1 MAIKNLIFDF
11 GGILIDLDW
20 DRYYNNLQAL
30 LKIEN
35 DSEALKN
42 HYRDLFIQYE
52 VGAFSEGSFMYR
64 LQKGVSHKITE
75 REILDAWN
83 SILDDLPKERLDY
96 VLSLRKDYKVY
107 LLSNT
112 NHSHIQWARADLR
125 RRLEI
130 TDFETRYFDHAYY
143 SHDVKMRKP
152 NLDIYHHVLKHAGI
166 DGQESLFIDDT
177 QENVDAAIAA
187 GIHSVRHDPQESI
200 IEKLP
205 LYLSD
210 LN

>member
-20 DRYYNNLQAL
+20 DRFHNNLRTL
-30 LKIEN
+30 LKVEGGN
-35 DSEALKN
+35 EALQK
-42 HYRDLFIQYE
+42 HYRELFIQYE

-64 LQKGVSHKITE
+64 LQEGVSHKITE

-83 SILDDLPKERLDY
+83 SILVYLPQERLDY
-96 VLSLRKDYKVY
+96 LLELRKEYKVY

-112 NHSHIQWARADLR
+112 NHSHIQWVRQDLR
-125 RRLEI
+125 QRSGI

-143 SHDVKMRKP
+143 SHDMKMRKP
-152 NLDIYHHVLKHAGI
+152 NLDIYQEVLSDAGI
-166 DGQESLFIDDT
+166 QGQESIFIDDT

-187 GIHSVRHDPQESI
+187 GMLSVRHDPKDSI
-200 IEKLP
+200 IECLP
-205 LYLSD
+205 KYLKEQS
-210 LN
+210 